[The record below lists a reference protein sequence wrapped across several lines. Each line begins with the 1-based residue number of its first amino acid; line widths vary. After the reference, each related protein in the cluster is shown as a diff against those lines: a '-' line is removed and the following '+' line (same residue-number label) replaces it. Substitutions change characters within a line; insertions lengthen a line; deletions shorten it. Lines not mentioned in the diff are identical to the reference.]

1 MPLHIAKMWMFATLR
16 TRLSCIWQ
24 QRADSLTL
32 FGYFL
37 NRGTDINARDNKGQT
52 PLLRAITWT
61 NYLLYADGAGPLQ
74 GPEAGAGTRSAS
86 HSIPPRVALSNGNV

>member
-1 MPLHIAKMWMFATLR
+1 MDVRDPENQTPLHLAAEGRFLDVIRVL
-16 TRLSCIWQ
+16 
-24 QRADSLTL
+24 
-32 FGYFL
+32 L
-37 NRGTDINARDNKGQT
+37 NRGADINARDNKGQT

-86 HSIPPRVALSNGNV
+86 HSIPPRVALSNGKA